1 MARPK
6 PSLPP
11 AEAIRTLVDADGL
24 LPVRVTPNASH
35 EALMVEDGQL
45 RARVTVVPEDG
56 KANKAV
62 IKLVAKAMGIAPG
75 TVELVRGATSRD
87 KVLKVG

>member
-11 AEAIRTLVDADGL
+11 AEAIRALAYADGL

-35 EALMVEDGQL
+35 EALTVEDGQL

-62 IKLVAKAMGIAPG
+62 IKLVAKALGIAPG
-75 TVELVRGATSRD
+75 TVELVRGATSRE